1 MHNFKKIY
9 CVEKTTLLERISQDK
24 KSLSS
29 VQKSPLQ
36 KRIEK
41 NHKNHNLFMDFFKKI
56 LLQKEPK
63 AVFIKDHQMQ
73 TILPRKNELVI
84 SCGGDGNFLSC
95 AQKYLEATFL
105 NINTT
110 YIPQDPVFGSQ
121 GALTNINQE
130 NLSEKWQKFL
140 AQDYSIQSWKR
151 LSASINGK
159 KIKKYA
165 VNDIYIG
172 NQMAYLTCFFSLQT
186 PEHISEFFCS
196 GVLACTGMGSN
207 AWFRNAGGNPFAKN
221 LNAFS
226 YLVLHPQAKTPPAR
240 VSEILDGKQKIK
252 LRILKDKMVVCLD
265 SRGVISTKIGD
276 EIEIF
281 LESDNFIPVIQL

>member
-9 CVEKTTLLERISQDK
+9 CVEKTTLLERISRDK
-24 KSLSS
+24 KSLSNM
-29 VQKSPLQ
+29 QKSPLQ

-41 NHKNHNLFMDFFKKI
+41 NHKNHNLFMEIFKKI
-56 LLQKEPK
+56 LLKKEPK
-63 AVFIKDHQMQ
+63 AVFIKDSQIKKIH
-73 TILPRKNELVI
+73 PRKNDLVI

-95 AQKYLEATFL
+95 AQNYLNATFL
-105 NINTT
+105 GINTT

-121 GALTNINQE
+121 GALTNINKE

-140 AQDYSIQSWKR
+140 NQDYSIQNWKR

-159 KIKKYA
+159 KLKKYA

-172 NQMAYLTCFFSLQT
+172 NQMSYLTCFFSLQT
-186 PEHISEFFCS
+186 PEHTSEFFCS
-196 GVLACTGMGSN
+196 GVLTCTGVGSN

-226 YLVLHPQAKTPPAR
+226 YLVLTPQAKTPPAR
-240 VSEILDGKQKIK
+240 VSEILAGGQKIK

-265 SRGVISTKIGD
+265 SREIFFTRMGD
-276 EIEIF
+276 EVEIF
-281 LESDNFIPVIQL
+281 LESDNFMPVIQL